1 MRTLEIFTICM
12 LMMSVLI
19 TGYVAAETRLELK
32 HAEKL
37 AIERDAVLQM
47 KRAQSEAHYEASVAD
62 DTLPDPRI
70 KLGLMNYPTDTF
82 DRDQEPMTQNLIAIQ
97 QMIPRGD
104 TQEIKSHQS
113 KKSGDVAWAEAI
125 DRERKVIMQ
134 VRSVYL
140 DLIYWNRAEQIVNQN
155 KLLFKN
161 LVKITE
167 SQYASG
173 IQRQQDVIRAEL
185 ELDMLD
191 DRLDEIKTRQE
202 SNRAR
207 LVKLIGEQDGG
218 WQIVTDIPELTDL
231 SDIENRL
238 EQLEKHPQVMMAEAK
253 IGRNQFGVEL
263 ARQSYKPNWMFEVSY
278 GIRDGT
284 NPNGT
289 ERADFASAMISFDV
303 PLFTGDKQDR
313 QVAASKLNYQASID
327 AREEVIRQLNS
338 EYQQAMSTWLRL
350 QGRLARYR
358 SEIVP
363 QARENASASLHAYQ
377 SRRGD
382 FTSLMRARITE
393 LETNLKHFRMQTNL
407 LKTQAKLL
415 YLLGEEQ

>member
-1 MRTLEIFTICM
+1 M
-12 LMMSVLI
+12 LMASHLI
-19 TGYVAAETRLELK
+19 FGHAIAGTRLDLK

-47 KRAQSEAHYEASVAD
+47 KRAQSQAYYERAVAD

-82 DRDQEPMTQNLIAIQ
+82 DREQEPMTQNLIAIQ

-104 TQEIKSHQS
+104 TQEIKSQQS
-113 KKSGDVAWAEAI
+113 QKSGDAVRAEAI

-140 DLIYWNRAEQIVNQN
+140 DLIYWNRAEEIVNQN

-191 DRLDEIKTRQE
+191 DRLDDIRTRQE
-202 SNRAR
+202 SNRAK
-207 LVKLIGEQDGG
+207 LVKLIGEQEGS
-218 WQIVTDIPELTDL
+218 WQIVADFPVLTNVTA
-231 SDIENRL
+231 IENRL
-238 EQLEKHPQVMMAEAK
+238 EQLEKHPQVVIAEAK
-253 IGRNQFGVEL
+253 VGRSQFGVEL

-278 GIRDGT
+278 GFRDGT

-289 ERADFASAMISFDV
+289 ERADFSSAMISFDV

-327 AREEVIRQLNS
+327 AREEVVRQLNS

-350 QGRLARYR
+350 QARLARYR
-358 SEIVP
+358 SDIVP
-363 QARENASASLHAYQ
+363 QARENANASLHAYQ

-393 LETNLKHFRMQTNL
+393 LETSLKHFRMETKL
-407 LKTQAKLL
+407 LKMQAKLL